1 MSTEVEATAGEHPQA
16 APAAYPF
23 TGGEGLELSYS
34 YMKLIE
40 DGAPIRVQLPFG
52 EPAWLV
58 TRYEDARFVLTD
70 RRFSRNEATRRDEPR
85 MTPRPVP
92 ESILTMDAPD
102 HTRLRTLVSKA
113 FTPRRIEGKRAW
125 IGELA
130 AGLVEDMKAAG
141 PTAELV
147 GSYALAIPV
156 TVICELL
163 GVPAE
168 DRAQLRAWCDAALS
182 TNELTDE
189 ECVQSFMDLQK
200 YFEDLI
206 AQRRETPRDD
216 LTSALIEA
224 RDAHDRLDEQELIGL
239 CIATLIGGFET
250 TASEISNFVHVL
262 QQRRE
267 LWTRLCENPDSIQ
280 VAVEELLRFVPFA
293 ANGISPRYALED
305 LTVGETLVRAGE
317 PVVVDTSIVNRDESV
332 FENGHEVVLDRAD
345 NRHMV
350 FGHGAHHCLG
360 AHLARVELQE
370 ALKAL
375 VVGMPGL
382 RLNGE
387 ITWKSDMIIRA
398 PKTLPVTW

>member
-1 MSTEVEATAGEHPQA
+1 LSTEVETEKP
-16 APAAYPF
+16 APVAYPF
-23 TGGEGLELSYS
+23 TGSEGLELSQS
-34 YMKLIE
+34 YAKLFE
-40 DGAPIRVQLPFG
+40 DGDPIRVQLPFG

-58 TRYEDARFVLTD
+58 TRYDDARFVLTD
-70 RRFSRNEATRRDEPR
+70 RRFSRHLATQRDEPR
-85 MTPRPVP
+85 MTPRAVP
-92 ESILTMDAPD
+92 ESILTMDPPD

-113 FTPRRIEGKRAW
+113 FTPRRIESKRAW

-130 AGLVEDMKAAG
+130 AGLVADMKAGGA
-141 PTAELV
+141 PAELV

-163 GVPAE
+163 GVPE
-168 DRAQLRAWCDAALS
+168 DDRTRLRGWCDAALS
-182 TNELTDE
+182 TGELTDE

-200 YFEDLI
+200 YFEDLVKE
-206 AQRRETPRDD
+206 RRAEPRDD

-224 RDAHDRLDEQELIGL
+224 RDAHDRLAEPELIGL
-239 CIATLIGGFET
+239 CISILIGGFET
-250 TASEISNFVHVL
+250 TASEISSFVHVL

-267 LWTRLCENPDSIQ
+267 LWTRLCADPEAIP

-305 LTVGETLVRAGE
+305 MTVGGVLVREGE
-317 PVVVDTSIVNRDESV
+317 PVIVDTSAVNRDGLV
-332 FENGHEVVLDRAD
+332 FDHADEVVIDRAD

-375 VVGMPGL
+375 VEGMPGL
-382 RLNGE
+382 RLSGDVE
-387 ITWKSDMIIRA
+387 WKADMIIRA
-398 PKTLPVTW
+398 PRVMHVEW

>member
-1 MSTEVEATAGEHPQA
+1 MSTEVHTEKPTACP
-16 APAAYPF
+16 YPF
-23 TGGEGLELSYS
+23 AGGEGLGLSQEYA
-34 YMKLIE
+34 KLFE
-40 DGAPIRVQLPFG
+40 DGTPIRVRLPFG

-58 TRYEDARFVLTD
+58 TRYADARFVLTD
-70 RRFSRNEATRRDEPR
+70 RRFSRHMAVERDEPR

-102 HTRLRTLVSKA
+102 HTRVRTLVSKA
-113 FTPRRIEGKRAW
+113 FTPRRIESKREW

-130 AGLVEDMKAAG
+130 AGLVEDMKAQGAS
-141 PTAELV
+141 AELV

-163 GVPAE
+163 GVPDE
-168 DRAQLRAWCDAALS
+168 DRPRLRAWCDAALS

-189 ECVQSFMDLQK
+189 ECVQSFIALQK

-206 AQRRETPRDD
+206 AQRRAEPRDD

-224 RDAHDRLDEQELIGL
+224 RDAHDRLAEPELLGL
-239 CIATLIGGFET
+239 CVATLIGGFET
-250 TASEISNFVHVL
+250 TASEISNFVYVL
-262 QQRRE
+262 QQRPE
-267 LWTRLCENPDSIQ
+267 LWTRLCENPESIPA
-280 VAVEELLRFVPFA
+280 AVEELLRFVPFA
-293 ANGISPRYALED
+293 ANGISPRYATED
-305 LTVGETLVRAGE
+305 LTVGGVAVRAGE
-317 PVVVDTSIVNRDESV
+317 PVIVDTSAVNRDREV
-332 FENGHEVVLDRAD
+332 FDDAHEVVLDRAD

-375 VVGMPGL
+375 VLGMPKL
-382 RLNGE
+382 RIRGE
-387 ITWKSDMIIRA
+387 VTWKSHMIIRA
-398 PKTLPVTW
+398 PKVMHIEW